1 VPEVNLSETLSSIRD
16 SVEPVIRQI
25 LTDGVEAKNT
35 ELILYQNS
43 TGGKRIRPALVVLC
57 GQLFGGNL
65 GDLLLPA
72 ASIEV
77 LHKSTLILDDIID
90 CSEFRGGQPTAWKK
104 YGDSFAQCT
113 TFSYLAS
120 VFGGLANVKN
130 GSQLADLYSKTLKTI
145 VDGEIKDILFE
156 RSGRED
162 EVYAA
167 ENRYKSISKDDYF
180 EMVGQKT
187 ASLLKACCKAGAI
200 SAGANE
206 AQIQTIGDFGYNL
219 GIAFQIRDDLLDIFG
234 NEKEFGKQI
243 GKDIIEKKMGNFV
256 ILSALE
262 KLDSGDKQA
271 IIDLLE
277 DTDKITDE
285 KLVDITALLTKS
297 GAKTDAEEAEDSY
310 IQKALESL
318 KKLPQNDNTESLRQ
332 LALYVVARDK

>member
-1 VPEVNLSETLSSIRD
+1 VSEVNLQETLSSIRD

-25 LTDGVEAKNT
+25 LTDGVESKNT
-35 ELILYQNS
+35 ELILYQNG

-65 GDLLLPA
+65 DDLLFPA

-90 CSEFRGGQPTAWKK
+90 RSEFRGGKLTAWKK
-104 YGDSFAQCT
+104 YGTSFAQCT
-113 TFSYLAS
+113 TFTYLAS

-130 GSQLADLYSKTLKTI
+130 GSRLADLYSKTLKII

-162 EVYAA
+162 EGYAA
-167 ENRYKSISKDDYF
+167 DNRYEFISKDDYF

-187 ASLLKACCKAGAI
+187 ASLLKACCQAGAI
-200 SAGANE
+200 SSGADNM
-206 AQIQTIGDFGYNL
+206 QIQTIGDFGYNL
-219 GIAFQIRDDLLDIFG
+219 GVAFQIRDDLLDIFG
-234 NEKEFGKQI
+234 NEKDFGKQI

-262 KLDSGDKQA
+262 KLGSEKKA
-271 IIDLLE
+271 VIIDSLE
-277 DTDKITDE
+277 GSNEITEDQVAKITN
-285 KLVDITALLTKS
+285 LIIQTNAKS
-297 GAKTDAEEAEDSY
+297 DAEEAEDSY
-310 IQKALESL
+310 IQKALKSL
-318 KKLPQNDNTESLRQ
+318 EKLPQNENTESLRQ
-332 LALYVVARDK
+332 LALYVVARNK

>member
-1 VPEVNLSETLSSIRD
+1 MPEANLFETLSSIRN

-35 ELILYQNS
+35 DLVLYQNE

-65 GDLLLPA
+65 DDLLLPA

-90 CSEFRGGQPTAWKK
+90 RSEFRGGESTTWKK
-104 YGDSFAQCT
+104 YGTSFAQCT
-113 TFSYLAS
+113 TFTYLAS
-120 VFGGLANVKN
+120 VFGGLANAKN
-130 GSQLADLYSKTLKTI
+130 SSRLADLFSKTLKTI

-162 EVYAA
+162 EGYAA
-167 ENRYKSISKDDYF
+167 ENRYESISKDDYF

-187 ASLLKACCKAGAI
+187 ASLLKACCQAGAI
-200 SAGANE
+200 SAGADDL
-206 AQIQTIGDFGYNL
+206 QIQTIGDFGYNL
-219 GIAFQIRDDLLDIFG
+219 GVAFQIRDDILDIFG
-234 NEKEFGKQI
+234 DEKEFGKQI

-262 KLDSGDKQA
+262 KLDSGDKQV

-277 DTDKITDE
+277 GGEVITDE
-285 KLVDITALLTKS
+285 KLAEITVLLTKS
-297 GAKTDAEEAEDSY
+297 GAKTEAEEVEDFY

-332 LALYVVARDK
+332 LAMHIITRNV